1 MLIESN
7 APRKALKR
15 KTRINKMKITVE
27 RLKQIIKE
35 ELNEVDLAQQFKQR
49 QAQRANQPGD
59 DKGPGLDYTT
69 QKMLDVNRILQY
81 IDKIDTPQE
90 YQNLLFKVVQHAS
103 NVRNSKILMM
113 NLHRKIL
120 PKIIKDL

>member
-1 MLIESN
+1 
-7 APRKALKR
+7 
-15 KTRINKMKITVE
+15 MKITVE